1 MTPYTWTRHGALRA
15 AERWPHLTLDAILT
29 ALASAILL
37 ARKRGQAFLGVVLP
51 GEEALAIFIVEGGSI
66 VTGYGHRQAD
76 DAACP
81 LSE

>member
-29 ALASAILL
+29 ALDNAILL
-37 ARKRGQAFLGVVLP
+37 ARKRGQEFLGVILP
-51 GEEALAIFIVEGGSI
+51 GEEALSIFIVESGSI

-76 DAACP
+76 DLAG
-81 LSE
+81 LVSE